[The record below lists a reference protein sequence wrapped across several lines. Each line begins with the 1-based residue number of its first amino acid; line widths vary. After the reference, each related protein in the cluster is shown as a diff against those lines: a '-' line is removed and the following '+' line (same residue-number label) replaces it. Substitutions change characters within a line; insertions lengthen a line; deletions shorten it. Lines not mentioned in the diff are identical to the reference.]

1 MVIRRDS
8 ANQPYIQWAQVSGG
22 YKRAWLQH
30 REGDKDWAG
39 TGRYINVA
47 RCERSDG
54 GPSGNATD
62 FPVFNK
68 LPDEQALIAFVQAVN
83 AVTGCVPPDG

>member
-1 MVIRRDS
+1 MVVKFDRQR
-8 ANQPYIQWAQVSGG
+8 QPYIQWAQVSGG

-30 REGDKDWAG
+30 RVGEKDWAG

-47 RCERSDG
+47 RCEGSDS

-62 FPVFNK
+62 FPVFND
-68 LPDEQALIAFVQAVN
+68 LPDHQALIAFVHAVN
-83 AVTGCVPPDG
+83 AVTGCVPADE